1 MPANLVK
8 HLLVAPMLMAA
19 AMSASALTTSPNTFS
34 ESDLQVMLAQ
44 SQPAQPAQSAQ
55 SAQQTS
61 PAPLTVGLSDPQT
74 KLVLPWFL
82 AELVDAVNQHTAPQ
96 DVVKKLRKGI

>member
-19 AMSASALTTSPNTFS
+19 ATSASALTTSPNTFC
-34 ESDLQVMLAQ
+34 ESDLQAMLAQ
-44 SQPAQPAQSAQ
+44 SQPAQPAQR
-55 SAQQTS
+55 AQQA
-61 PAPLTVGLSDPQT
+61 PRAPLTVGVSDPQT
-74 KLVLPWFL
+74 RLVLPWFL